1 MSEIGADAI
10 RKLSEQIA
18 AFGRQEQPS
27 SVWGTVKSN
36 GKDVTVLIDGG
47 EVPTPIDECLVSVN
61 VGDRVRVEVDG
72 GKAVVTG
79 NSTTPPTG
87 DEEAVKAGKAAVEAL
102 DGQKRIEQH
111 FWADSDGAHVSETE
125 RGTDGGN
132 LLLRSEGTYIRDG
145 EKNLMSVSYKPSGWP
160 YDESKPYSEIM
171 SPEAN
176 MLIGAAPGSTMS
188 LVKKNE
194 SGLSSTV
201 HLYDYAVSMHAYAS
215 DHGETSGCAVSVVGG
230 ETNAVYIEATHQNSL
245 GNIDLVGNVNVYGNK
260 ATPTINLNGT
270 VKGIDTAFGY
280 STVTLINSESVAANG
295 YKGGTATGTV
305 AGGPWYP
312 LAVCGWYSHTRY
324 YVPVRLQISS
334 QGNNSVDIDWLI
346 YNPHSKAIS
355 SKFTVRILWVR
366 MAA

>member
-1 MSEIGADAI
+1 MAKALLGIVGKGSSSGYESNERTERGTVESVSGKTAMVTLDGAESPTECSTVVAIKAGDRVNVMYRNRSWTVVGNITDPSASGADADAH
-10 RKLSEQIA
+10 R
-18 AFGRQEQPS
+18 
-27 SVWGTVKSN
+27 
-36 GKDVTVLIDGG
+36 
-47 EVPTPIDECLVSVN
+47 
-61 VGDRVRVEVDG
+61 
-72 GKAVVTG
+72 
-79 NSTTPPTG
+79 
-87 DEEAVKAGKAAVEAL
+87 
-102 DGQKRIEQH
+102 QH
-111 FWADSDGAHVSETE
+111 FWADEQGAHVSEKE

-132 LLLRSEGTYIRDG
+132 LLLRSDGTYIRDG
-145 EKNLMSVSYKPSGWP
+145 DKNLMSVSYKPSGWP

-188 LVKKNE
+188 LVKQND

-215 DHGETSGCAVSVVGG
+215 KNGETSGSSVSVVGG

-245 GNIDLVGNVNVYGNK
+245 GNIELVGNVNVYGNK

-280 STVTLINSESVAANG
+280 STVTLIDSESVAANG

-312 LAVCGWYSHTRY
+312 LAVCGWYSSTRY

-334 QGNNSVDIDWLI
+334 QGSNSVGIDWLI